1 MPEPRAARRDR
12 SFAYA
17 VAALAI
23 AAVVTHVRSFAAPF
37 FADDWLFL
45 DQVRFR
51 SLARVLGSPDPI
63 GNYFRPLGRQVWF
76 WTLARLGGESPFVFH
91 LANLLCLVGA
101 VILLAVL
108 ARRLAG
114 PLAGVVAAG
123 FLALHYAADVPVL
136 WVSGSQEL
144 LSLVLALAALVL
156 YQRERRIAA
165 AAAYFAALL
174 AKEVV
179 VLLPLVAV
187 AVDDAG
193 GPWP

>member
-51 SLARVLGSPDPI
+51 SLAHVLASPDPI

-76 WTLARLGGESPFVFH
+76 WVLARVGGESAFVFH
-91 LANLLCLVGA
+91 AANLLCLVAA
-101 VILLAVL
+101 VVLLAVL

-114 PLAGVVAAG
+114 PLAAVVAAG

-144 LSLVLALAALVL
+144 LSLTLGLGALVL
-156 YQRERRIAA
+156 YQRGRRLAA
-165 AAAYFAALL
+165 AACYLAALL

-179 VLLPLVAV
+179 VLLPLVAIGLE
-187 AVDDAG
+187 AEG
-193 GPWP
+193 